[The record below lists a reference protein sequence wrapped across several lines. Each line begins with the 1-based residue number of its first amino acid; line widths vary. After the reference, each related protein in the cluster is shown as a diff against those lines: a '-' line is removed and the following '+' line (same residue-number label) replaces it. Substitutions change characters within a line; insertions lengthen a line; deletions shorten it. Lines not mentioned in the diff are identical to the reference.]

1 MFPSMFVRLAVSAV
15 LAAFGLIPLAASA
28 AEKRPVALD
37 DFQALRK
44 VADPQIS
51 PDGAWVAYTVRAIDI
66 KRDKQTT
73 DVWMTSWDGTRAIQ
87 LTSSP
92 GNEHHARWS
101 PDGQYLAFLSSR
113 TSDEDGEQV
122 WLMNRAGGEATK
134 ITEIKGGVSDFA
146 GSPDGKRLALVVQ
159 DPDPDAAESEKQGAE
174 KKAPR
179 PIVIDRYYFKEDK
192 SGYLDRK
199 RHHLFLFDLATRKA
213 ECLTPGNYHESL
225 PAWSPDGSSIAFV
238 SKRGADFDRHLNH
251 DIYVIEARLG
261 ATPRQLTTFEG
272 ADCDPDWESRPAW
285 SPDGRSIAYVQG
297 GESKLIFYATHQ
309 LAVIPSAG
317 GAARLVA
324 PALDR
329 NMVQPRWASDGKSIY
344 CIIED
349 DGNRHLA
356 KVALA
361 GGKVERALAGR
372 RNTTGFDL
380 ARDGKIA
387 ILDSTPH
394 QPPEVYALQPGAR
407 PLSRQNDKLLEQL
420 KLAAVDEIRFQSA
433 DGTEIHGF
441 AVNPLDYQ
449 AGKKYPTILR
459 IHGGPV
465 SQFSNEFY
473 FDWQLYAAQ
482 GYLVV
487 AANPRGSS
495 GRGEAFAKA
504 IYADWGNL
512 DRQDVLAAVDHVVA
526 QGLADP
532 ARLGVGGW
540 SYGAMLTNYVIAS
553 DTRFKAA
560 VSGAGSSNILAS
572 YGTDMYIREYEAELG
587 TPWGN
592 PDAWM
597 RVSYPF
603 LHADRIVTPTLF
615 VCGEKDFNVP
625 LLNSEQMYQAL
636 SSLGRDTQLIIYP
649 GQFHEITRPSYQ
661 RDRAQRYLDW
671 YGKYVGE
678 SASAAASR

>member
-1 MFPSMFVRLAVSAV
+1 MIPSMFVRLAVLAV
-15 LAAFGLIPLAASA
+15 FVALAVNAFAVA
-28 AEKRPVALD
+28 AEKRPVTLD
-37 DFQALRK
+37 DFHALQK
-44 VADPQIS
+44 VADPQVS
-51 PDGAWVAYTVRAIDI
+51 PDGAWVAYSVRTTDL

-87 LTSSP
+87 LTSTP
-92 GNEHHARWS
+92 DNEHHARWS

-113 TSDEDGEQV
+113 TSEEDGEQV

-146 GSPDGKRLALVVQ
+146 WSPDGKRMALVVQ
-159 DPDPDAAESEKQGAE
+159 DPDPDAGESEKKGAE

-179 PIVIDRYYFKEDK
+179 PIVIDRFYFKEDK

-199 RHHLFLFDLATRKA
+199 RQHLFLFDLATRKA

-238 SKRGADFDRHLNH
+238 SKRGADFDRHSNH
-251 DIYVIEARLG
+251 DIYVIEAKLG

-297 GESKLIFYATHQ
+297 GASKLIFYATHQ
-309 LAVIPSAG
+309 LAVIPAAG
-317 GAARLVA
+317 GVAKLVS

-329 NMVQPRWASDGKSIY
+329 NMVQPRWAADGKSIY

-349 DGNRHLA
+349 DGARHLA

-361 GGKVERALAGR
+361 GGKVDRVLAGR

-394 QPPEVYALQPGAR
+394 QPPEVYALDSGAR

-420 KLAAVDEIRFQSA
+420 KLATVDEIRFKSA
-433 DGTEIHGF
+433 DDTEIHGF
-441 AVNPLDYQ
+441 MVKPLDYQ

-473 FDWQLYAAQ
+473 FDWQLYAAK

-615 VCGEKDFNVP
+615 LCGEKDFNVP

-671 YGKYVGE
+671 YGKYLGE
-678 SASAAASR
+678 TPSAAASR